1 MGASLLCA
9 DWGTDDRHFR
19 DAWAG
24 SGSLLL
30 RRAGSE
36 IDPLGTRGAHGFRC
50 FREALRDACNG
61 RDTCV
66 TIMTIAHV
74 VQFTTLFS
82 LLMGGL
88 GVVVA
93 VLNHREQVKTQIFLA
108 MSAQYDELLKNSSA
122 EFWLSVPPGTE
133 LPARTD
139 NLSISMLRFCTLV
152 SLTYL
157 LFREHRI
164 PKRMWELMLR
174 SAERRFR
181 SPLFMREWEHLRT
194 EFESFPEFV
203 SLVISVHRMPTHIET
218 LGA

>member
-1 MGASLLCA
+1 
-9 DWGTDDRHFR
+9 
-19 DAWAG
+19 
-24 SGSLLL
+24 
-30 RRAGSE
+30 
-36 IDPLGTRGAHGFRC
+36 
-50 FREALRDACNG
+50 
-61 RDTCV
+61 V

-108 MSAQYDELLKNSSA
+108 MSAQYEELLKNSSA
-122 EFWLSVPPGTE
+122 EFWLSVPPGAE
-133 LPARTD
+133 LPERTD
-139 NLSISMLRFCTLV
+139 NLTMSMLRFCTLV

-203 SLVISVHRMPTHIET
+203 ALVSSVHRMPT
-218 LGA
+218 GM

>member
-1 MGASLLCA
+1 
-9 DWGTDDRHFR
+9 
-19 DAWAG
+19 
-24 SGSLLL
+24 
-30 RRAGSE
+30 
-36 IDPLGTRGAHGFRC
+36 
-50 FREALRDACNG
+50 
-61 RDTCV
+61 
-66 TIMTIAHV
+66 MTIGHLI
-74 VQFTTLFS
+74 QYTTLLS
-82 LLMGGL
+82 LLMAGL

-122 EFWLSVPPGTE
+122 GFWLSGPVGTE
-133 LPARTD
+133 LPERTD
-139 NLSISMLRFCTLV
+139 DLSISILRFCTLV

-157 LFREHRI
+157 LFCEHRI

-203 SLVISVHRMPTHIET
+203 SLVTSVHRMPTHIET
-218 LGA
+218 PWRLGNSGLQHSARYLSSK